1 MVQFCSLIDKT
12 VDLLHD
18 TLTKING
25 KIVQRTSSKA
35 NAFNLMPALT
45 EYITTENSLDTVSS
59 YTLCRQ
65 HNKIDPSMLSD
76 MFHNITDTIRPVMH
90 SIMGLSS
97 SLYIVD
103 GSGTTIDTRV
113 GNKCY

>member
-18 TLTKING
+18 ALTKING

-59 YTLCRQ
+59 STLCRQ
-65 HNKIDPSMLSD
+65 HNKIVPIYQQC
-76 MFHNITDTIRPVMH
+76 FII
-90 SIMGLSS
+90 
-97 SLYIVD
+97 
-103 GSGTTIDTRV
+103 
-113 GNKCY
+113 

>member
-1 MVQFCSLIDKT
+1 MVQCLIDKT

-45 EYITTENSLDTVSS
+45 EYITTENSLDRVALHYADTCINTAFQEKQS
-59 YTLCRQ
+59 
-65 HNKIDPSMLSD
+65 
-76 MFHNITDTIRPVMH
+76 FHMKQQ
-90 SIMGLSS
+90 G
-97 SLYIVD
+97 
-103 GSGTTIDTRV
+103 
-113 GNKCY
+113 

>member
-45 EYITTENSLDTVSS
+45 EYITTENSLDRVALH
-59 YTLCRQ
+59 YVVNIPYFNYVNTLE
-65 HNKIDPSMLSD
+65 
-76 MFHNITDTIRPVMH
+76 
-90 SIMGLSS
+90 
-97 SLYIVD
+97 
-103 GSGTTIDTRV
+103 
-113 GNKCY
+113 